1 MKTRKLKASKLM
13 SLFAIGLV
21 FTVLFLFTGC
31 PNKITVKPETFAV
44 TFSAGEHGSV
54 GAAVDS
60 KPITSGSVVEKDKT
74 VVFTAVP
81 EKGYE
86 VEKWTIEGGAFE
98 SGTGT
103 DGNTTAKVKV
113 TATVTVTVSFKVLP
127 PSDVAVT
134 FGVDGTPPNGTLKA
148 KADGITDTAVSP
160 INVEKDKMVTF
171 TATAHSGYKVKE
183 WKVDGVVISNTT
195 NSYTHTVTK
204 AVEIKVSFESN
215 SVPPTPPASADKTYT
230 VGSVDFT
237 MKGIAAVT
245 GGNVG
250 HSNKSNNQPHT
261 VSLSAYRIGET
272 EVTQELWT
280 AVMGSNPSFFDNTGN
295 KVQWWATYDTSPASG
310 EAQGKRPVENI
321 DWYHAIAF
329 CNKLSLACHLDPCY
343 MVTVSGIPID
353 FATLEYSAIPT
364 SNNIEWN
371 NVVLDISKNGF
382 RLPTEAEW
390 EWAAKGGTENEWAGT
405 DDNSELKNYAWYAD
419 SDGGD
424 TNGKTHEVKKKQ
436 PNGYGLYDMSG
447 NVWEWC
453 WDWYSN
459 STPEGGKTNPTGAD
473 SGDSRVHRGGSWN
486 DGASKAARAY
496 RDGRH
501 PDISYFILGLR
512 VVCRP

>member
-1 MKTRKLKASKLM
+1 MKVTAKAPPQ
-13 SLFAIGLV
+13 
-21 FTVLFLFTGC
+21 VLY
-31 PNKITVKPETFAV
+31 AV
-44 TFSAGEHGSV
+44 TFR
-54 GAAVDS
+54 
-60 KPITSGSVVEKDKT
+60 
-74 VVFTAVP
+74 
-81 EKGYE
+81 
-86 VEKWTIEGGAFE
+86 
-98 SGTGT
+98 
-103 DGNTTAKVKV
+103 
-113 TATVTVTVSFKVLP
+113 
-127 PSDVAVT
+127 
-134 FGVDGTPPNGTLKA
+134 VDGTPPNGTLKA

-237 MKGIAAVT
+237 MKGIVAVT